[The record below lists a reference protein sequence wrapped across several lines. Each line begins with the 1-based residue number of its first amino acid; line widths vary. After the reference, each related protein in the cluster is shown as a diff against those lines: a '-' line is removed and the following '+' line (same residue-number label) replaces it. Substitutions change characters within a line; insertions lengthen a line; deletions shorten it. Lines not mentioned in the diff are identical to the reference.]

1 MSFQR
6 KSNIEEATEW
16 FVRLDGA
23 IRGANACRRFDANI
37 EAENFFR
44 DLLNQLHGW
53 SLANANWSIG
63 PNHDSIDLEDRASR
77 IAVQVTS
84 TTNAAKIRSTLT
96 GFLRSQSA
104 CFDRLIFIY
113 PCMAKG
119 KSQAKFGPMPGG
131 FDFDPSRDRM
141 DLSDILRAIQ
151 NLESDPQEA
160 IIRLL
165 RRELKPLG
173 AALQFGVEQN
183 TATIIAII
191 REISTGQPSP
201 DGVAEIKP
209 DAALKLQRFRDHAAF
224 LKRQFTGNIGIYR
237 AAEEARKAIGY
248 DAARALR
255 CAAWLRNHSLTAL
268 EDHQGDARK
277 AFDSMVGHF
286 CGKERDAG
294 RDFDENAVRYF
305 LADELL
311 RCNVFPNSEPP

>member
-6 KSNIEEATEW
+6 KSNIDEVNDW
-16 FVRLDGA
+16 FVRLDAAVQGLSA
-23 IRGANACRRFDANI
+23 LRHFDVNI

-44 DLLNQLHGW
+44 DLLNKLYGW
-53 SLANANWSIG
+53 SLVNANWSNG
-63 PNHDSIDLEDRASR
+63 PNHDNIDLEDKASR
-77 IAVQVTS
+77 VAVQVTS

-119 KSQAKFGPMPGG
+119 KSQANLSSVLGG
-131 FDFDPSRDRM
+131 FDFDPSRDRL
-141 DLSDILRAIQ
+141 DLSDILRTIQ
-151 NLESDPQEA
+151 NLESDRQEA

-183 TATIIAII
+183 TATLIAII
-191 REISTGQPSP
+191 REISTGHPSP
-201 DGVAEIKP
+201 DGTAEIKP
-209 DAALKLQRFRDHAAF
+209 DAALKLQRFQEHAEF
-224 LKRQFTGNIGIYR
+224 LKRQFTGHIGLYR
-237 AAEEARKAIGY
+237 AAEEARKAVGY
-248 DAARALR
+248 DAVRALR
-255 CAAWLRNHSLTAL
+255 CAAWLKNHSLSAL
-268 EDHQGDARK
+268 DDHQGDARL
-277 AFDSMVGHF
+277 AFEAMVRHF
-286 CGKERDAG
+286 CENEKVAG

-311 RCNVFPNSEPP
+311 RCNVFPNPAPP